1 MWRRGLWP
9 WRRLILVPKASYKRL
24 AHLEARLADLA
35 GEATE
40 SWLDLAT
47 LSDDELL
54 AVAAYHDKCDQA
66 GGPLPL
72 PAELEPINRR
82 LLTDPAL
89 AEVRQRAGWFV
100 AGRDW
105 GQVWRALV

>member
-1 MWRRGLWP
+1 M
-9 WRRLILVPKASYKRL
+9 VPKESYKRL
-24 AHLEARLADLA
+24 ASLEARLADLA
-35 GEATE
+35 ETATE

-54 AVAAYHDKCDQA
+54 AVAAYRDKCDQA

-89 AEVRQRAGWFV
+89 AEVRTRAAWFV

-105 GQVWRALV
+105 GDVWRALL